1 MTKTI
6 TLTTDYLIIG
16 AGTMGMCFLDEL
28 INNSTSLEAIIVDQR
43 DKPGGHWND
52 AYSFVRLHSPAV
64 TYGVNS
70 RPLGSGGMDLASKSQ
85 ILSHFELALA
95 DLGRFR
101 KLLID
106 LSLMQLW
113 MFYLLFQPS
122 LIRGFLTE
130 LIPYS
135 GHWPGHFPL
144 PVSPSGGGQ
153 AGLSPRHRPHLPGGS
168 QEEAGGRH
176 PL

>member
-1 MTKTI
+1 M
-6 TLTTDYLIIG
+6 
-16 AGTMGMCFLDEL
+16 
-28 INNSTSLEAIIVDQR
+28 
-43 DKPGGHWND
+43 
-52 AYSFVRLHSPAV
+52 

-122 LIRGFLTE
+122 IIRGFLTE
-130 LIPYS
+130 L
-135 GHWPGHFPL
+135 L
-144 PVSPSGGGQ
+144 P
-153 AGLSPRHRPHLPGGS
+153 
-168 QEEAGGRH
+168 
-176 PL
+176 